1 MYHLII
7 NSTLKTS
14 VGVGDGK
21 LDCSDRLAPDTHLSD
36 INLWLHLKAESEIS
50 FLICVHLPS
59 SFPFFLSSS
68 IPLSLSPSLSP
79 YPSPS
84 PFSCFPSLLPVALS
98 VRQERSLFPAHWL
111 LLVASKK
118 LNLLIPIKRLLS
130 PEPPNRAGGEQ
141 VCENQAYL
149 TELTFCRVRLG
160 VTSHL
165 GWKAES
171 KPSAWGS
178 GTWQILKADSG
189 FSFPEAF
196 ALAWE
201 KSTYPACHAGE

>member
-1 MYHLII
+1 MIAFESRKWNII
-7 NSTLKTS
+7 S
-14 VGVGDGK
+14 
-21 LDCSDRLAPDTHLSD
+21 
-36 INLWLHLKAESEIS
+36 NLCASP
-50 FLICVHLPS
+50 FL
-59 SFPFFLSSS
+59 FPFLPLFLYPSLLVS
-68 IPLSLSPSLSP
+68 LSLSLSISLS
-79 YPSPS
+79 
-84 PFSCFPSLLPVALS
+84 FLLPVALS

-178 GTWQILKADSG
+178 GTWQILKADSR